1 MPSFTVQQWEDLN
14 WVLERCEQVHIPH
27 DFGVMV
33 VNAVRRIFSYDQA
46 RVYFFDDAGAI
57 YDQYLIGVSQKVI
70 KEYHGRYAHT
80 DNELYEAEGRARS
93 HALLIAQGKRRRY
106 EPMLMDWERESH
118 TTVFYREH
126 MASQDIRWCTGLALF
141 DMADR
146 VRVLY
151 SLDRLSN
158 RPKPSTAEL
167 QLLGFANQHLDALYR
182 NFFVEAPLGQASSI
196 ALSQSDLPLTRRE
209 VEVAKLLLDG
219 LSAKSVAHTLGIS
232 QATVYKHI
240 SNMHTK
246 LGVNNQAALL
256 HKLRGVVAVQSD

>member
-1 MPSFTVQQWEDLN
+1 MPNFTVQQWEDLN

-27 DFGVMV
+27 DFGVAV
-33 VNAVRRIFSYDQA
+33 VNSIRRVFPYDQA
-46 RVYFFDDAGAI
+46 RVYFFDDAGSI

-80 DNELYEAEGRARS
+80 DAELYEAEGRARN

-106 EPMLMDWERESH
+106 KPMLMDWEREPH

-126 MASQDIRWCTGLALF
+126 FADQNIRWCTGFALY
-141 DMADR
+141 DMNDR

-151 SLDRLSN
+151 TLDRLNS
-158 RPKPSTAEL
+158 RPEPGTDEL

-182 NFFVEAPLGQASSI
+182 NFFVEAPIGHTSSI

-209 VEVAKLLLDG
+209 VEIAHLLLDG
-219 LSAKSVAHTLGIS
+219 LSAKSVAHALGIS

-240 SNMHTK
+240 SNMHAK
-246 LGVNNQAALL
+246 LGVSNQAALL
-256 HKLRGVVAVQSD
+256 HKLRAAVAVQSD